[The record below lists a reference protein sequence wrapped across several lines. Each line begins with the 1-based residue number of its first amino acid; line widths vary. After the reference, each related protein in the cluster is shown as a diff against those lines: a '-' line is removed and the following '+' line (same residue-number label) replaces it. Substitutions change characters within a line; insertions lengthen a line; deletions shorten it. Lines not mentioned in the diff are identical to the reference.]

1 MGMAQALLPEFD
13 AEMAKTRTTLERVPE
28 DKFEWQ
34 PHKKSMT
41 MSGLAT
47 HIANLPSWVS
57 VTLEQDGFD
66 INPPAGDSPRQ
77 EPISSVAD
85 ALTRFDQNVAQA
97 RESLSGAEDEVFFQS
112 WSLLSGGET
121 VFTAPKVGVLRSFVM
136 NHLIHHRAQLGVYL
150 RINDVPVPSL
160 YGPSAD
166 EAG

>member
-1 MGMAQALLPEFD
+1 MRPGV
-13 AEMAKTRTTLERVPE
+13 AK
-28 DKFEWQ
+28 D
-34 PHKKSMT
+34 
-41 MSGLAT
+41 
-47 HIANLPSWVS
+47 
-57 VTLEQDGFD
+57 
-66 INPPAGDSPRQ
+66 GDSPRPA
-77 EPISSVAD
+77 PISSVAD

-97 RESLSGAEDEVFFQS
+97 RESISGAADEVFYEP

-150 RINDVPVPSL
+150 RINGVPLPAL